1 MSGIEWGVFPNQSVM
16 SVTCLD
22 NTAAPSTVLDASE
35 PFNVRVGWQVPAPIN
50 ALIGGSFRL
59 RVFAE
64 SIGPGQEQ
72 QIGSTI
78 NVAAVPNQLDYLQ
91 DIAIP
96 GDTLQGEDVVPSSS
110 GVYKIVA
117 VLQHLNGGAN
127 EVSGF
132 AESPLVQLRTP

>member
-1 MSGIEWGVFPNQSVM
+1 MSIEWGVFPNQSAM
-16 SVTCLD
+16 SVSVLD
-22 NTAAPSTVLDASE
+22 NTAAPSNVLDSGN
-35 PFNVRVGWQVPAPIN
+35 PFAVRVRWQVPAPIN
-50 ALIGGSFRL
+50 TVIGGSFRI

-64 SIGPGQEQ
+64 SVGPGQEQ
-72 QIGSTI
+72 QIGATI
-78 NVAAVPNQLDYLQ
+78 NVPAVPNQLDYVQ
-91 DIAIP
+91 NINVP
-96 GDTLQGEDVVPSSS
+96 GGTLQGEDVVPSSS

>member
-1 MSGIEWGVFPNQSVM
+1 MNIEWGVYPNQSNM
-16 SVTCLD
+16 SVSVLD
-22 NTAAPSTVLDASE
+22 NTAAPTTVLDSGE
-35 PFNVRVGWQVPAPIN
+35 PFDVEVSWEVPAPIN
-50 ALIGGSFRL
+50 TIIGGEFRI

-72 QIGSTI
+72 QIGSTV
-78 NVAAVPNQLDYLQ
+78 NVPAVPGLLNYAQN
-91 DIAIP
+91 ITVP
-96 GDTLQGEDVVPSSS
+96 GGTLLGEDVVPSRS

>member
-1 MSGIEWGVFPNQSVM
+1 MTSP

-22 NTAAPSTVLDASE
+22 NTAAPSTVLDANE
-35 PFNVRVGWQVPAPIN
+35 PFDVRVEWQVPAPIN
-50 ALIGGSFRL
+50 TLIGGSFRL

-64 SIGPGQEQ
+64 SIGPGQEE
-72 QIGSTI
+72 QIGPTI

-96 GDTLQGEDVVPSSS
+96 GDTLQGEGVAPLSS

-117 VLQHLNGGAN
+117 VLQHLNGGEN